1 MQKIQMTNK
10 IRCDWCGTDPI
21 YMDYHDNEWGK
32 PIYDSRALW
41 EKLILDGFQAGLSW
55 ITILKR
61 REGFIKAFNEFNPA
75 IVACYGDKEIKR
87 LLSDK
92 GIIRN
97 RIKILSTIKNAKLYL
112 EIEVKKHGNFS
123 EFIWSFTDGKIQKNK
138 FYSIEEVPTQS
149 QESEAMSKALKKYG
163 FGFCGPTICYA
174 FMEAVG
180 IINNHLVSCHK
191 YKK

>member
-61 REGFIKAFNEFNPA
+61 REGFIKAFKGFNPYE
-75 IVACYGDKEIKR
+75 VSEFTEKDIKS
-87 LLSDK
+87 LMLNK
-92 GIIRN
+92 GIVRN
-97 RIKILSTIKNAKLYL
+97 RNKILSTIKGAQIWQD
-112 EIEVKKHGNFS
+112 IESSIGFNNYVWDFVDGKPIQNK
-123 EFIWSFTDGKIQKNK
+123 FISMADVPKFTDLSIKI
-138 FYSIEEVPTQS
+138 
-149 QESEAMSKALKKYG
+149 SKELKKYG

-191 YKK
+191 YSK